1 MASNSICQ
9 LTFCSPPLSDVESL
23 QVQNARTSLAVLL
36 NKRLALGI
44 SVLPAILG
52 SKVCKDSDN
61 VRRVGVDLDN
71 FRVDGTV
78 NPGQHVAFR

>member
-1 MASNSICQ
+1 MHSCKP
-9 LTFCSPPLSDVESL
+9 TFCSPPLSDVESL
-23 QVQNARTSLAVLL
+23 QVQKAPTSLAVLL
-36 NKRLALGI
+36 NRRLALGI

-78 NPGQHVAFR
+78 SPGQHFAFR